1 MMNNTNFRDFK
12 SDDYPKVIDLWE
24 KTGLGNKMRGD
35 DLETIELSIKL
46 GGKLIIM
53 QETSSGKI
61 IGTSWMTFDGR
72 RLHLHHFGID
82 PVYQKKK
89 LSIPLLKET
98 LRYAK
103 EKGVQIKLEV
113 HKDNLKAIKLYTKNQ
128 FKYLGDY
135 NIYIIRD
142 VTELYDPGDEADQLV

>member
-82 PVYQKKK
+82 PV
-89 LSIPLLKET
+89 
-98 LRYAK
+98 
-103 EKGVQIKLEV
+103 
-113 HKDNLKAIKLYTKNQ
+113 
-128 FKYLGDY
+128 
-135 NIYIIRD
+135 
-142 VTELYDPGDEADQLV
+142 